1 MSKVTF
7 ILEDQDG
14 EVRLTLD
21 LRQGDERMP
30 AGRLASELYADAMQ
44 RMYLDRVPRCY
55 RHPPSDTR
63 H

>member
-30 AGRLASELYADAMQ
+30 AGRLAGELYADAMQ
-44 RMYLDRVPRCY
+44 RMYLARIPACY
-55 RHPPSDTR
+55 RHPPSNTI